1 MVDQNMSVN
10 DLKITF
16 YSTSPPEYSKSKYP
30 KQNKTSYRMSSSA
43 MTGANITVPA
53 HVQEEEPLAPHRSLP
68 REKRKTESKTESKKH
83 EKQKPKEKKQNTSTD
98 TSQPTRSH
106 PIRIRTAPSR
116 YEPVENVT
124 DDYKAEEYDS
134 ESDYSSD

>member
-1 MVDQNMSVN
+1 MVEQIMSMN

-30 KQNKTSYRMSSSA
+30 KQNKTSYRMPSSA
-43 MTGANITVPA
+43 MTTGANITVPA
-53 HVQEEEPLAPHRSLP
+53 HVQEEEPLATHRSLP
-68 REKRKTESKTESKKH
+68 REKRKTESKKN
-83 EKQKPKEKKQNTSTD
+83 EKQSTKEKKQNTSTD
-98 TSQPTRSH
+98 TTQSTRSH

-116 YEPVENVT
+116 YEPVETVT
-124 DDYKAEEYDS
+124 DDYRADEHDS

>member
-1 MVDQNMSVN
+1 MVEQNMSMN

-30 KQNKTSYRMSSSA
+30 KQNKTSYRMPSSA

-53 HVQEEEPLAPHRSLP
+53 HVQEEEPLATHRSLP
-68 REKRKTESKTESKKH
+68 REKRKTESKKN

-124 DDYKAEEYDS
+124 DDYRAEEHDS

>member
-1 MVDQNMSVN
+1 MVDQNMSAN

-30 KQNKTSYRMSSSA
+30 KQNKTSYRMPSSS

-53 HVQEEEPLAPHRSLP
+53 HVQEEEPLASHRSLP
-68 REKRKTESKTESKKH
+68 REKRKTESKKNEIQKH
-83 EKQKPKEKKQNTSTD
+83 NKEKKQNKSTD
-98 TSQPTRSH
+98 QPTRSH
-106 PIRIRTAPSR
+106 HIRIRTAPSR

-124 DDYKAEEYDS
+124 DDYRPEEHDS